1 MLETYHA
8 LQSIDGFAMALG
20 LEFRRGILFSRQIN
34 KPESNVLANQGVLL
48 EYTVDSSVSLH
59 LSATPKFFQRLKEVL
74 GFRRI
79 NNVSAFELKSFAVHA
94 TIC

>member
-20 LEFRRGILFSRQIN
+20 LIPAWNLIFTQFN